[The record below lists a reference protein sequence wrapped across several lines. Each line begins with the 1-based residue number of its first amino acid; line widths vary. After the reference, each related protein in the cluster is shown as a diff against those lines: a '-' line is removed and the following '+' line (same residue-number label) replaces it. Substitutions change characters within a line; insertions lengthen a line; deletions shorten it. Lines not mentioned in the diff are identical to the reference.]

1 MVIRQSN
8 DSTPRKVRSLLVLS
22 YYSVASNFDGKMALF
37 FLEEEDDNKDDKQQ
51 VSRKV
56 SVLLIREC
64 R

>member
-1 MVIRQSN
+1 MKTMKTIQNITR
-8 DSTPRKVRSLLVLS
+8 